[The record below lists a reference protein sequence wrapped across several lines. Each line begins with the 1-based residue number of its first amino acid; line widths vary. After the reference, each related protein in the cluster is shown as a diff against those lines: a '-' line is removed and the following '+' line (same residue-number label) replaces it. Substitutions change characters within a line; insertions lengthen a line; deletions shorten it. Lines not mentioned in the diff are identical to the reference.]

1 MPPSAEE
8 WIEKMKNATQ
18 TSVEKSVPLLLLAMK
33 VRTENSLQ
41 VLELNISALVNGCA
55 DARAHGW
62 SNQNEKELEITE
74 LQKQYTAQD
83 RLLNTIY
90 AKIESLVKKGGN

>member
-1 MPPSAEE
+1 
-8 WIEKMKNATQ
+8 MKNATQ
-18 TSVEKSVPLLLLAMK
+18 TSIEKSVPLLLLAMK
-33 VRTENSLQ
+33 DRNEKELQ
-41 VLELNISALVNGCA
+41 ILELNISALVNGCE
-55 DARAHGW
+55 DARKYGW

-83 RLLNTIY
+83 SLLNTIY